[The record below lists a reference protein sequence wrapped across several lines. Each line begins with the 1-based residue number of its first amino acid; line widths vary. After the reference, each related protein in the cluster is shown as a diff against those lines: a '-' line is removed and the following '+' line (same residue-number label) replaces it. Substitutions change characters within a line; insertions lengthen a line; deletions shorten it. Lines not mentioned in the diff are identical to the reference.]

1 MPYTALYRKWRP
13 SRFAEVRGQ
22 EHIVTTLTNQIMTDH
37 VGHAYLFCGSRGTG
51 KTTVAKILAKAVN
64 CEDPA
69 DGEPCGHCAMCRAID
84 SGSAMNVFEMDAAS
98 NNGVDNVRELLE
110 DIQYPPAEGRYRV
123 YIVDEVHMFSTSAFN
138 AFLKTLEEPPA
149 YVIFILATTEPQ
161 KIPAT
166 ILSRCQQ
173 YDFHRIGPAVIR
185 DRLKE
190 LCDYEGIE
198 ADERAIDY
206 IARKADG
213 GMRDAIS
220 LLDQA
225 AAASVGQVL
234 TYDLAL
240 KVLGAVDSEIFSR
253 YLRLSAERDIADLL
267 MLIDEIVMSG
277 RDLSRFVQD
286 YIWYLRNLLLIR
298 TAPDGAG
305 VVDAGTE
312 DMKRLKEEA
321 QMIGTHEIMGLIRMY
336 SELFNQMRQ
345 TADRRTLLE
354 VAAIRGSV
362 PEADHSMDA
371 VLSRLETLE
380 RELRERP
387 VITAPAPAREPQ
399 APAGGQPEERMPA
412 QAPARQEQANREQ
425 PVQPVREQ
433 PVRPVQS
440 AQPEPARR
448 GTAPADIQGLIKAT
462 DRLCQIFL
470 REAVYEMTGP
480 AEMTVRFR
488 DAAALE
494 SATKIRALDQ
504 LKSAWEIREGSPVKI
519 ISLVD
524 RKKPAAENAQADTD
538 DFQLPFVG
546 IEIEEH
552 L

>member
-13 SRFAEVRGQ
+13 SRFSEVRGQ

-64 CEDPA
+64 CENPE
-69 DGEPCGHCAMCRAID
+69 DGEPCGRCAMCRAID

-98 NNGVDNVRELLE
+98 NSGVDNVRELLE

-138 AFLKTLEEPPA
+138 AFLKTLEEPPS

-185 DRLKE
+185 ERLKE

-225 AAASVGQVL
+225 AAASAGQVL

-253 YLRLSAERDIADLL
+253 YLRLSTDKNIADLL

-286 YIWYLRNLLLIR
+286 YIWYLRNLLLVR

-345 TADRRTLLE
+345 TADKRTLLE

-362 PEADHSMDA
+362 PETDHSMEA
-371 VLSRLETLE
+371 LLSRLETLE
-380 RELRERP
+380 REMRERP
-387 VITAPAPAREPQ
+387 VITVPAAASAAPAEPAPVPAR
-399 APAGGQPEERMPA
+399 
-412 QAPARQEQANREQ
+412 REQ
-425 PVQPVREQ
+425 PAPEQ
-433 PVRPVQS
+433 PVRPAQRVQTE
-440 AQPEPARR
+440 QPRTAS
-448 GTAPADIQGLIKAT
+448 APADIQGLIRAT

-480 AEMTVRFR
+480 AEMTVRFK

-504 LKSAWEIREGSPVKI
+504 LRSAWEIREGSPLKI
-519 ISLVD
+519 VSLVD
-524 RKKPAAENAQADTD
+524 KRKPAAETAAADDD
-538 DFQLPFVG
+538 DFKLPFVG